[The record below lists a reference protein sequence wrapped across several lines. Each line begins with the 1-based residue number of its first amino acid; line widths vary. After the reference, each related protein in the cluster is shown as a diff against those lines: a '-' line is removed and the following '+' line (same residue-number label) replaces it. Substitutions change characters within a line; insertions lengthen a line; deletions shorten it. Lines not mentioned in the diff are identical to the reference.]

1 MNIAREII
9 SAVARRLDDEI
20 FVENPGMPE
29 RRTVS
34 GTEFLRLVREFGAVF
49 GEHRI
54 GAGTRVAIFLPNSVV
69 FAAVVTALL
78 ERDAVFCPVK
88 LEFRASELSSIFA
101 DFSPDAVVVEQAH
114 IETVAPFLVGR
125 TVLVRSGDALLSAPT
140 LSANPKAA
148 PGRSVSD
155 GGRIVRVAP
164 EPDGLSDLPASTA
177 SVNFTY
183 RGIGYA
189 LGAIVPHARYASGA
203 RTFIECTASHVARRL
218 LVALPMSHIFGLIG
232 CVFVPLLYGVTAVI
246 ARSLNPRRVFSVLS
260 SERIDFFPT
269 IPEILDLLA
278 RFAPADPRD
287 SRLTI
292 LATGGSRLT
301 GHQYTTFR
309 TAFAADV
316 AHGYGLTEC
325 TPVSRNVFGSTRAGT
340 IGEIADD
347 IELSLDP
354 ADGEILLRG
363 RDVFS
368 GYYRRAAETQDART
382 ADGRF
387 RTGDLGLLRDG
398 HLVFG
403 REKKRTCK
411 VNGLLVDLR
420 EIELVLEQHDSV
432 ASASAFFDSGDILVT
447 VEPSESGAAL
457 PVAELTEYLRFQIAP
472 YKIPKRISLTRR

>member
-34 GTEFLRLVREFGAVF
+34 GTEFLRLVREFGAAF

-54 GAGTRVAIFLPNSVV
+54 GAGSRVAICLPNSVA

-88 LEFRASELSSIFA
+88 LEFRVSELSSIFA

-114 IETVAPFLVGR
+114 IATVAPFLVGR
-125 TVLVRSGDALLSAPT
+125 TVLVRTGDSLLFAPALSMNAT
-140 LSANPKAA
+140 AA
-148 PGRSVSD
+148 PNRPVAG
-155 GGRIVRVAP
+155 VAP
-164 EPDGLSDLPASTA
+164 EPDAPLDLPTSSA

-183 RGIGYA
+183 RGIGYP

-203 RTFIECTASHVARRL
+203 RTFFECTASHSPRRL

-260 SERIDFFPT
+260 TEKIDFFPT

-278 RFAPADPRD
+278 RFAPADARD
-287 SRLTI
+287 FALTI

-301 GHQYTTFR
+301 EHQYTAFR

-316 AHGYGLTEC
+316 VHGYGLTEC
-325 TPVSRNVFGSTRAGT
+325 TPVSRNFFGSTRAGT
-340 IGEIADD
+340 IGEVADD

-354 ADGEILLRG
+354 VDGEILLRG

-368 GYYRRAAETQDART
+368 GYYRRADETRDACT
-382 ADGRF
+382 TDGRF
-387 RTGDLGLLRDG
+387 RTGDLGQLRDG
-398 HLVFG
+398 HLVF
-403 REKKRTCK
+403 RCEKKRTCK
-411 VNGLLVDLR
+411 ANGLLVDLR

-432 ASASAFFDSGDILVT
+432 ASASAVFDSGDILVT
-447 VEPSESGAAL
+447 VEPSESGTAL
-457 PVAELTEYLRFQIAP
+457 PAAALTEYLRFQIAP
-472 YKIPKRISLTRR
+472 YKIPKRIS